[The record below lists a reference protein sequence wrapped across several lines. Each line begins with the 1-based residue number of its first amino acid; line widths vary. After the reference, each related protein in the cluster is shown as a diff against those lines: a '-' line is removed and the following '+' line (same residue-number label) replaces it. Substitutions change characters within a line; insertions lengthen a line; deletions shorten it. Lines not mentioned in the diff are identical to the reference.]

1 MRDDLVDVGLSVG
14 SVQCGIVAIAS
25 VLLFGVVHASEKWVD
40 CYSLDC
46 RDEREGLVPDHT
58 ALE

>member
-25 VLLFGVVHASEKWVD
+25 VLLYMLAKSGWIVI
-40 CYSLDC
+40 L
-46 RDEREGLVPDHT
+46 
-58 ALE
+58 